1 MKWSETFFFSQE
13 KRLRAFMRL
22 VGVVE
27 QEGSEFALLPTFN
40 LTVRRGHL
48 IEDVL
53 NQLNQFEN
61 EDLRRELLVKYNS
74 YLMFLLL
81 RQKT

>member
-1 MKWSETFFFSQE
+1 MED
-13 KRLRAFMRL
+13 
-22 VGVVE
+22 G
-27 QEGSEFALLPTFN
+27 GSSLALLPTFN

-61 EDLRRELLVKYNS
+61 EDLRGELMVKYN
-74 YLMFLLL
+74 F
-81 RQKT
+81 Q

>member
-13 KRLRAFMRL
+13 KRWRAFVSL
-22 VGVVE
+22 AGIVE
-27 QEGSEFALLPTFN
+27 QERSEFALLPTVN
-40 LTVRRGHL
+40 LTVRRSHL

-61 EDLRRELLVKYNS
+61 EDLRRELWVKYNS
-74 YLMFLLL
+74 YLMFLPL